1 MPFLRSFCM
10 FAATGIFFL
19 YVFEILFFVSCL
31 AIDEMRLQK
40 NRDGCICTIHRNWK
54 PNECSQQNIQK
65 MVFKK
70 YVGPTLM
77 KVPVKVCKLE
87 GELII
92 IKFINNGKV
101 MSYSI
106 AQNKTYH
113 TIIWQF
119 C

>member
-1 MPFLRSFCM
+1 M

-31 AIDEMRLQK
+31 AIDELRLQK
-40 NRDGCICTIHRNWK
+40 NRDGCICVVHRNWK

-77 KVPVKVCKLE
+77 KTPVKVC
-87 GELII
+87 
-92 IKFINNGKV
+92 N
-101 MSYSI
+101 
-106 AQNKTYH
+106 
-113 TIIWQF
+113 
-119 C
+119 